1 MQYFLNGYYGYD
13 NAGDEAVLCSVMK
26 AIGAHDSDARFVVTS
41 GDPTST
47 RHRYSREFSLE
58 TVPRQN
64 PKSLI
69 PAIRACDVFVSGGGS
84 LVQDVTSLRN
94 VFYYTGLMRLARIF
108 GKPVVVYAQGV
119 GPLNRKIA
127 QRVARGAFQS
137 AQVLTVRD
145 QASAQ
150 LLQKIGVTKT
160 VEVTADPVWALRP
173 VELPRIEKPLPIW
186 NVALRSWPNIHNIE
200 YSKSTFGAIA
210 QAANLSNAHLRFVP
224 MQPSEDAPLA
234 AQMRDTLSELN
245 DAARDDELVILDRA
259 HPRDV
264 MAQCNRGAQVM
275 IAMRLHALIF
285 AAAQEVPCVAINY
298 DPKVE
303 ALAKLIDAP
312 LLSIADLQSP
322 QAAQRVLEAIEN
334 ARALSPERV
343 QEFQNLAAKTAHL
356 AVASARR

>member
-13 NAGDEAVLCSVMK
+13 NAGDEAVLCSVME
-26 AIGAHDSDARFVVTS
+26 AIVAHDSDARFVVTS
-41 GDPTST
+41 GDPAST
-47 RHRYSREFSLE
+47 RHRYSREFSIE
-58 TVPRQN
+58 AVPRQN

-69 PAIRACDVFVSGGGS
+69 PAIRACDIFVSGGGS

-127 QRVARGAFQS
+127 QRVARGAFQN

-145 QASAQ
+145 QASSQ
-150 LLQKIGVTKT
+150 LLKKIGVTKT

-173 VELPRIEKPLPIW
+173 APLAPIQKSQPIW
-186 NVALRSWPNIHNIE
+186 NVALRSWPNVNHIE
-200 YSKSTFGAIA
+200 YSKSTFGAISE
-210 QAANLSNAHLRFVP
+210 AANLSNAHLRFVP

-234 AQMRDTLSELN
+234 AQMRDILN
-245 DAARDDELVILDRA
+245 DSSRDDELVILDRT
-259 HPRDV
+259 HPREV

-285 AAAQEVPCVAINY
+285 AAAQGVPCVAINY

-312 LLSIADLQSP
+312 LLSIEDLQSS
-322 QAAQRVLEAIEN
+322 QGANRVLEAIEN

-343 QEFQNLAAKTAHL
+343 QEFQNLAAKTAQL
-356 AVASARR
+356 AVASAQR